1 MTDPGPERE
10 SRMETLLPGVPV
22 QAKIALLLGL
32 AGGLFAAIVLS
43 YTDADRQYVGL
54 GIGIA
59 VGIIAALVLSWRARG
74 ANHNPT

>member
-22 QAKIALLLGL
+22 QAKIALLLGV

>member
-1 MTDPGPERE
+1 ME
-10 SRMETLLPGVPV
+10 SLLPGVPV

-43 YTDADRQYVGL
+43 YVDADRQYLGL

-59 VGIIAALVLSWRARG
+59 LGLGAALYLTWRVRRP
-74 ANHNPT
+74 NHDPC